1 MTVVATV
8 REFEESD
15 LQQVVE
21 LFGRVFPDNGWESAA
36 ACAAYYREIF
46 FDNPWR
52 ALAVPSWVAEID
64 GRIAGF
70 GGMVGRPMLFRGE
83 PIRVAVGCNLIVDPA
98 QRRSPVTLKLL
109 KAMIGGPQDLTL
121 ADGATEGVRR
131 IWQGIG
137 AHAPLTSNLH
147 WTRPLRPSRHLLGR
161 VSARMKWPAAA
172 TTALSAFTVPIDL
185 GASRL
190 PTNRFLGSPSLC
202 TVEPTDASGI
212 LVDFPLVAG
221 AASLQPVYDADA
233 LRWLLRQ
240 CEGRKGFGAVR
251 ARRVLDAARRPLGW
265 FVYYLRPAGVCEVL
279 QLAAIPAA
287 HAAVLEVLLA
297 DAWRH
302 GGAAVRGRL
311 DYLSAADLARA
322 RCPLRWEGP
331 ATVMHSRRREIIDAV
346 HRGDAFLSRLDGEWW
361 MRFVSG

>member
-8 REFEESD
+8 REFEEAD
-15 LQQVVE
+15 LPAVVA
-21 LFGRVFPDNGWESAA
+21 LFGRVFPRNGWETAA
-36 ACAAYYREIF
+36 ACTAYFREIF
-46 FDNPWR
+46 FGNPWR
-52 ALAVPSWVAEID
+52 HMAVPSWVAEVD

-83 PIRVAVGCNLIVDPA
+83 PIKVAVGCNLIVDPER
-98 QRRSPVTLKLL
+98 RRSPVTLRLL

-137 AHAPLTSNLH
+137 AHAPLACNLH
-147 WTRPLRPSRHLLGR
+147 WTRPLRPVRHFLGR
-161 VSARMKWPAAA
+161 VESQAQWLRPAMPAMSAL
-172 TTALSAFTVPIDL
+172 ALPIDL
-185 GASRL
+185 VASRL
-190 PTNRFLGSPSLC
+190 PTNRFLRSPVMC
-202 TVEPTDASGI
+202 VDEQADAESI
-212 LVDFPLVAG
+212 VADLPAVAG
-221 AASLQPVYDADA
+221 AASLQPAYDGAA

-240 CEGRKGFGAVR
+240 CQGRRGFGMVR
-251 ARRVLDAARRPLGW
+251 ARRVLDAGRRPLGW
-265 FVYYLRPAGVCEVL
+265 FVYYLRKGGVCELL
-279 QLAAIPAA
+279 QLGALPAA
-287 HAAVLEVLLA
+287 HAVVLEMLLV

-311 DYLSAADLARA
+311 DHLPAADLARM
-322 RCPLRWEGP
+322 RSSLRWEGP
-331 ATVMHSRRREIIDAV
+331 ATVIHSRQREIIDAV